1 MNLQWQTT
9 GLLSNAAN
17 QQLLMSNNSLL
28 PDWPLVQVSPAR
40 NLMYLVHH
48 DICHMKGPQG
58 QVCYPSHQNMLS
70 PNHSEIASGVGL
82 VWPPVHQH
90 PKSFVS
96 VIRADNMTVEQT
108 AEWVRT
114 LGRHKYWEEAD
125 EYANN
130 FAQNNICGYLL
141 QGLTTGILKDDLGI
155 IKWAHRWRIMLG
167 IRCLFP
173 QSAVLKHSMETDMV
187 QTDEIERAVL
197 ESTHEVGSGEGNTY
211 PVQSDRSPF
220 VSGIFAHSQGKTEW
234 QTKEH
239 KKEVEK
245 WSGNSARC
253 RIAIKSSSPKVLP
266 LFSRSKSNIA
276 RPSNPKAYKALRRV
290 KMRSG
295 KSGCSKDIGYLPK
308 GSVVVINQI
317 KGRSGRVVIKQKDGL
332 FKRAGWVTLYTKE
345 MKELL
350 TIYNP
355 K

>member
-9 GLLSNAAN
+9 GLQGNTAN
-17 QQLLMSNNSLL
+17 QQLLMSNYSLS
-28 PDWPLVQVSPAR
+28 PNWPLLQVSPVR
-40 NLMYLVHH
+40 NLMYLGHH
-48 DICHMKGPQG
+48 DICQIKGPQV
-58 QVCYPSHQNMLS
+58 QVCYPSQQNMLS
-70 PNHSEIASGVGL
+70 PNNSEVASGLGL
-82 VWPPVHQH
+82 VWPPVHH
-90 PKSFVS
+90 EPKSFVS
-96 VIRADNMTVEQT
+96 VIRADNMTVNQT

-130 FAQNNICGYLL
+130 FAENNICGYLL
-141 QGLTTGILKDDLGI
+141 PGLTTGILKDDLGI
-155 IKWAHRWRIMLG
+155 INCAHRWRIMLG

-173 QSAVLKHSMETDMV
+173 LSEVLKHSMEADMG
-187 QTDEIERAVL
+187 QTDEIESAML
-197 ESTHEVGSGEGNTY
+197 ESTEEVGLGEGNTY
-211 PVQSDRSPF
+211 QVQSNKSQF
-220 VSGIFAHSQGKTEW
+220 VGCVSAHSKGKTEK

-245 WSGNSARC
+245 WSGSSGRC
-253 RIAIKSSSPKVLP
+253 GIAIQSSSPKVLP
-266 LFSRSKSNIA
+266 LISRSKSESA
-276 RPSNPKAYKALRRV
+276 RPSNPKAYKTLRRV

-295 KSGCSKDIGYLPK
+295 KSGYSRDIGYLPK

-345 MKELL
+345 KKELL
-350 TIYNP
+350 KIYNP